1 MKKEVFQFNGEFPE
15 RLDAFVTQ
23 QLEKYSRA
31 FVQDLIK
38 NGGVKVDGKLKKP
51 SHLLEK
57 KCAVE
62 IAWPELEKPAMKL
75 SDMIIF
81 EEERFLAV
89 DKPGGLL
96 VHPTRDD
103 WGTDDRILYSG
114 EDTLAGLILKDR
126 PELKKLDRAGIVHR
140 LDRDTSGV
148 MLIAKTPAA
157 QKSLLKQFHDRKVHK
172 TYNCIAVGEI
182 PDERGI
188 IDVPIGRI
196 TGGKIKA
203 SPMGRSAVTEYHCLQ
218 RRHGYTFAELFPKT
232 GRTNQIRVHLAWL
245 GYPVLGD
252 TVYGK
257 KPVPRLMLHSRRIEF
272 ACPGTRKKVSFESP
286 LPKDFEAIW
295 RKVTGAAIGT

>member
-1 MKKEVFQFNGEFPE
+1 MKKETFHFNAEFPE
-15 RLDAFVTQ
+15 RLDAFLTQ

-31 FVQDLIK
+31 FVQKLIK
-38 NGGVKVDGKLKKP
+38 DDAVKVDGKVKKASFLMENECDVEVSWPALDKP
-51 SHLLEK
+51 S
-57 KCAVE
+57 
-62 IAWPELEKPAMKL
+62 MKL
-75 SDMIIF
+75 ADIIIAEAEQF
-81 EEERFLAV
+81 ILIN
-89 DKPGGLL
+89 KPGGLL

-103 WGTDDRILYSG
+103 WGTDERILYSG
-114 EDTLAGLILKDR
+114 EDTLAGLLLKDR

-172 TYNCIAVGEI
+172 TYNSIAVGEI
-182 PDERGI
+182 PDDRGV

-203 SPMGRSAVTEYHCLQ
+203 SPMGRPAITEYHCLQ
-218 RRHGYTFAELFPKT
+218 RAKGYTFVELFPKT

-257 KPVPRLMLHSRRIEF
+257 KPVPRLMLHSRFVEF
-272 ACPGTRKKVSFESP
+272 SAPGSRKKVSFEAP
-286 LPKDFEAIW
+286 LPKDFENIW
-295 RKVTGAAIGT
+295 KKVSGTTLEK